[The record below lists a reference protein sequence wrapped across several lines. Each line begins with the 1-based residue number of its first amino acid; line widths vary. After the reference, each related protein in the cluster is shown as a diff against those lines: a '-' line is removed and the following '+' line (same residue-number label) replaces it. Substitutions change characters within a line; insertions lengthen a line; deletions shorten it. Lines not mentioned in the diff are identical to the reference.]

1 MKYSW
6 MNSFLLNRL
15 LLIFLVNLVSF
26 QIHILF
32 RPNLEGNNL
41 EKENQGDEASYTVCN
56 GMSNQIL
63 GHIASLT
70 SAVYTKSS
78 LKIPDAFIVDG
89 TQCIDNGRMKNK
101 VPTTENSVSLSKIF
115 ALDNIRKFITKND
128 KSIDLRI
135 TPVNEATSCD
145 GWLDRVKSSDPNIF
159 SELLSSIMPSPLL
172 QKYIR
177 LGLDSLGSSSLENG
191 ICFHHRDGQD
201 WHNHCQQWEN
211 IKDGIWRGN
220 CREQEGRS
228 IHNLLKNRLTKS
240 GNGVQDMVL
249 YYVGDHEPP
258 ISDLSDIGF
267 SKIVTH
273 EDILGEVGE
282 RAFLEEILDDSAH
295 EKLSREEYKARYRDL
310 WAVLDYFTCSQMKH
324 FVGNSVST
332 WSALQIAKRN
342 GYSSWYNSQS
352 IPLAGIIPIFPIPI
366 VYTYTEL
373 SQLVGKVLL
382 KISILS
388 VREHL
393 GNRQPIHIL
402 YHGHMD
408 TKFIDWLRAQDVI
421 LHKHYPQWKDIIERH
436 RLKGNKDSS
445 HLFAHAGNYLGT
457 WQRIDIPD
465 FIASE
470 YCLYLDADTL
480 VVNKFSMADFGLNIT
495 KTIAFS
501 LESESDNIPHNAG
514 IALMNVPKLRE
525 TKPKFLLFIEH
536 GLNETFS
543 APSDQ
548 GAYKDFYHPAFLD
561 RSFNIKPYFH
571 NMEQRKVVH
580 FHGPKPHEWFKV
592 LIGEAIS
599 PIFNTYLRYV
609 FPINGENHIKALCFS
624 LLEFVKSAKR
634 ELGLLKQYCVASFPK
649 DSWKT
654 EVCIAFFEQIDT
666 LKSCDDEI
674 NMFAKFNRD
683 MFIIKQTNKINVDN
697 SK

>member
-1 MKYSW
+1 
-6 MNSFLLNRL
+6 
-15 LLIFLVNLVSF
+15 
-26 QIHILF
+26 
-32 RPNLEGNNL
+32 
-41 EKENQGDEASYTVCN
+41 
-56 GMSNQIL
+56 
-63 GHIASLT
+63 
-70 SAVYTKSS
+70 
-78 LKIPDAFIVDG
+78 
-89 TQCIDNGRMKNK
+89 
-101 VPTTENSVSLSKIF
+101 
-115 ALDNIRKFITKND
+115 
-128 KSIDLRI
+128 
-135 TPVNEATSCD
+135 
-145 GWLDRVKSSDPNIF
+145 
-159 SELLSSIMPSPLL
+159 
-172 QKYIR
+172 
-177 LGLDSLGSSSLENG
+177 
-191 ICFHHRDGQD
+191 
-201 WHNHCQQWEN
+201 
-211 IKDGIWRGN
+211 
-220 CREQEGRS
+220 
-228 IHNLLKNRLTKS
+228 
-240 GNGVQDMVL
+240 
-249 YYVGDHEPP
+249 
-258 ISDLSDIGF
+258 
-267 SKIVTH
+267 
-273 EDILGEVGE
+273 
-282 RAFLEEILDDSAH
+282 
-295 EKLSREEYKARYRDL
+295 
-310 WAVLDYFTCSQMKH
+310 
-324 FVGNSVST
+324 
-332 WSALQIAKRN
+332 
-342 GYSSWYNSQS
+342 
-352 IPLAGIIPIFPIPI
+352 
-366 VYTYTEL
+366 
-373 SQLVGKVLL
+373 
-382 KISILS
+382 
-388 VREHL
+388 
-393 GNRQPIHIL
+393 
-402 YHGHMD
+402 MD
-408 TKFIDWLRAQDVI
+408 TKFIVWLRAQDAI

-480 VVNKFSMADFGLNIT
+480 VVDEFSMADFGLNIT

-599 PIFNTYLRYV
+599 PIFNTILRYV

-666 LKSCDDEI
+666 LKSCDNEI
-674 NMFAKFNRD
+674 NLFAKFNRD
-683 MFIIKQTNKINVDN
+683 MFIIKQTNKINGDN
-697 SK
+697 AK